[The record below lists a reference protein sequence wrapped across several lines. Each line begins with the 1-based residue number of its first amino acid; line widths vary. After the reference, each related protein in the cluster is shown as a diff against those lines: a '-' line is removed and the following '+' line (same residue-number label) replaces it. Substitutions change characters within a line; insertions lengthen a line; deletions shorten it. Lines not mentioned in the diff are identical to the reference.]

1 MSVAAHKAAPS
12 RIITVGG
19 GKGGVG
25 KSIVALNLAG
35 ALAQDG
41 YRVVIADMD
50 LGAANQH
57 LMLGVLN
64 PPTGLQALLEKPMT
78 EANECLMSTQIPNLK
93 LLAGS
98 SGVFGAANITYAEKT
113 SILRKLRALDADII
127 VVDVGAGVSYN
138 ALDFFDLGAC
148 KLVVTTPQVTALHDA
163 YAFLKSAVLRF
174 LRQRVDDAIDVAL
187 LEPATLSTSTEKVV
201 QVLGR
206 LRQIRPELA
215 EKLFAAIA
223 GFGACMIGNQ
233 VMSDAHA
240 GVFKAVAQTMRE
252 YLGLEVPVLG
262 WLRSSTSIHE
272 SVNRRRPLSVDANGK
287 DAAGFRKLARTVA
300 DHLPAEEHDLGIV
313 EDIAIDEPSAA

>member
-1 MSVAAHKAAPS
+1 
-12 RIITVGG
+12 
-19 GKGGVG
+19 
-25 KSIVALNLAG
+25 
-35 ALAQDG
+35 
-41 YRVVIADMD
+41 
-50 LGAANQH
+50 
-57 LMLGVLN
+57 
-64 PPTGLQALLEKPMT
+64 MT
-78 EANECLMSTQIPNLK
+78 EANECVIATQIPNLK

-113 SILRKLRALDADII
+113 SILRKLRALDADIV

-138 ALDFFDLGAC
+138 ALDFFDLGAR

-163 YAFLKSAVLRF
+163 YAFLKSAVLRL
-174 LRQRVDDAIDVAL
+174 LRQRVEDAIDVAL

-206 LRQIRPELA
+206 LRQIRPELGQ
-215 EKLFAAIA
+215 KLFAAMA
-223 GFGACMIGNQ
+223 SFGACMIGNQ

-262 WLRSSTSIHE
+262 WLRSSTTIHE
-272 SVNRRRPLSVDANGK
+272 SVNRRRPLTLDPNGK
-287 DAAGFRKLARTVA
+287 DAAGFRKLARTIA
-300 DHLPAEEHDLGIV
+300 DNLPAADQDLGIV